1 MELVIDPAGQVRC
14 IYDELIDLNALGQP
28 RIRRASHVEPD
39 ARGRWWADL
48 SPVGGPKLGPFN
60 RRTQALAAERVRL
73 ERNWLGQGA
82 TASGQARV
90 GRAAV

>member
-48 SPVGGPKLGPFN
+48 TPVDGPTLGPFAL
-60 RRTQALAAERVRL
+60 RTQALQTERMWL
-73 ERNWLGQGA
+73 EEHWL
-82 TASGQARV
+82 V
-90 GRAAV
+90 GISTL